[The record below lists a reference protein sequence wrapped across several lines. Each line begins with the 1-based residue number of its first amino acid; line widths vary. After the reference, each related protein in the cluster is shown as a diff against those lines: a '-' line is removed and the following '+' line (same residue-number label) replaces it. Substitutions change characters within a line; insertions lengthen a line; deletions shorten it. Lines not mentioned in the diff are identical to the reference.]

1 MLDFTSSEKRVIFII
16 AGILIIAGA
25 IQLFQPFTDRQK
37 VIDYSESDSVF
48 SRLSHQSPV
57 LIGQDS
63 LENESKPI
71 IPQETQKLKSSN
83 KKLEKFS
90 VNINTA
96 GEAELVKLPRIGPA
110 IAKRIITFRN
120 KNGPFKSIEDLQ
132 QVKGIGKKTIYNIK
146 PYLQKIY

>member
-1 MLDFTSSEKRVIFII
+1 MDFTPSEKRVIFII
-16 AGILIIAGA
+16 AGILMIAGA
-25 IQLFQPFTDRQK
+25 FQLFQPFTDRK
-37 VIDYSESDSVF
+37 EVFDYSESDSVF

-57 LIGQDS
+57 LRAQDS
-63 LENESKPI
+63 LENEIKPLI
-71 IPQETQKLKSSN
+71 SQETKTLKSSN
-83 KKLEKFS
+83 KKLEKLS

-110 IAKRIITFRN
+110 IAKRIIAFRK

-132 QVKGIGKKTIYNIK
+132 QVKGIGKKTINNIK